1 MSAPIPE
8 DAAQPTATATL
19 PVHDG
24 RPADVAEHSTAGRVL
39 TALVPAAIVLMCHLV
54 LAWFAGR
61 VDLFGTPEVYKVVM
75 NLAVLGR
82 FFGLF
87 AAVILVW
94 GALRSQDASRWVLGL
109 AIMSGPVMYSI
120 TGFTDLLP
128 IFPLG
133 QAAYYG
139 LNPLFVAG
147 VGSQAAMAA
156 VAESLWRWWTRRRGA
171 AAVGPVVTGRIV
183 AVALIGWAVLFFAV
197 LFRGGVAYFFI
208 YQQGYLWLFT

>member
-1 MSAPIPE
+1 MSTPAAE
-8 DAAQPTATATL
+8 RGAQPTATAT
-19 PVHDG
+19 V
-24 RPADVAEHSTAGRVL
+24 PARDSAVPGGASHPTAGTVL
-39 TALVPAAIVLMCHLV
+39 AALVPAAIVLMCHLV
-54 LAWFAGR
+54 LAGFAGR
-61 VDLFGTPEVYKVVM
+61 VDLFGTPAVYKMIM

-94 GALRSQDASRWVLGL
+94 GALRSQQAPRWVLAL
-109 AIMSGPVMYSI
+109 AVMSGPVMYSI
-120 TGFTDLLP
+120 TAITDLLP
-128 IFPLG
+128 IFPWG

-147 VGSQAAMAA
+147 LGSQSAMAA
-156 VAESLWRWWTRRRGA
+156 VAESLWRWSMRSRAETPLPIITWRLL
-171 AAVGPVVTGRIV
+171 

-208 YQQGYLWLFT
+208 YQQGYLFLFT